1 MRGRAGRR
9 AWATLAALGLLAG
22 CGGSNS
28 TVHLH
33 GKVTLGGQ
41 PIPADAK
48 ASITFAPPGGS
59 ELKAVSVP
67 IVNGEYD
74 SPATPVGKLRAY
86 FEVSKETGPVK
97 KSERT
102 GAEYRD
108 VVNLV
113 PPRSATGVEI
123 EVAGENLDQ
132 NFDL

>member
-1 MRGRAGRR
+1 MRGRDGRR
-9 AWATLAALGLLAG
+9 VWATLAALGLLAG

-59 ELKAVSVP
+59 ETKAVSVP

-74 SPATPVGKLRAY
+74 SPATPVGTLRAY
-86 FEVSKETGPVK
+86 FNITREVGPLK
-97 KSERT
+97 KNERT
-102 GAEYRD
+102 GGEYRD
-108 VVNLV
+108 EVNLV
-113 PPRSATGVEI
+113 PPKTSTGVE
-123 EVAGENLDQ
+123 VVVSGENLDQ
-132 NFDL
+132 HFDL